1 MENEQNV
8 PVYNEAQANAEG
20 QHIMTNDEVLSEI
33 LENTRKTKNYMK
45 WQLYITIALVVL
57 PLLAMVAVVP
67 MLMSS
72 IGNMYGSVLQ

>member
-1 MENEQNV
+1 MENEQNA
-8 PVYNEAQANAEG
+8 PVYNEAQANLEG

-33 LENTRKTKNYMK
+33 LENTRKTRNYIK
-45 WQLYITIALVVL
+45 WQLYITLAFVVL
-57 PLLAMVAVVP
+57 PILAMLAIVP

>member
-1 MENEQNV
+1 MENQEDQIQTSAPA
-8 PVYNEAQANAEG
+8 PVYSQ
-20 QHIMTNDEVLSEI
+20 DEVLSEI
-33 LENTRKTKNYMK
+33 LENTRKTKNYIK

-57 PLLAMVAVVP
+57 PILAMVAIVP